1 MLFFTRI
8 LKLFIHLLAISGC
21 ALVALTFLVCE
32 LCYLTLF
39 AWGRRHSLRS
49 QPASNTGNKKASLIV
64 LNWNGKDLLAE
75 CLPSVIEAVGYDGG
89 DHEVIVVDNGSA
101 DGSVEFLKENF
112 PQVKLVTL
120 EKNLYFI
127 KGNQAG
133 VKEARNDI
141 LVFLNNDMSVA
152 KDFLRPLLDGF
163 TDESVFAVSSQIFF
177 PDPNKQREET
187 GKTRADWLNGDLDLR
202 HELPTEAD
210 ARQKY
215 LPAFWLGGGSAAV
228 DRRKYLE
235 IGGFD
240 TLMHPFYFEDTDL
253 SYQAWKRGWK
263 VLFCPESKV
272 IHKHRASTSRLDRA
286 YVERIIRRNRLLFI
300 WKNITD
306 FRFILEHLVFLPL
319 TLRRITRQIGVV
331 GAAKTLLLAIG
342 RLPEALYQ
350 RYRNRRYYQL
360 TDREVFEVANSA
372 FEYKQRFIPARQ
384 VRADDRLRILFVS
397 PYLPSPMHGGGVLM
411 LNLIRHLSEKHEV
424 SLLSWSDNDEER
436 RYIPELESYCREV
449 RVVKR
454 REYPP
459 GADRWQVWPR
469 LMAIQFSAPEMFDA
483 LREMLVDGDYD
494 IVQCEYLQMA
504 YRLPQLQREAMAMRE
519 HEVQHAALLKEMKAA
534 KSFFLRTSLAL
545 KWTKWLNAEV
555 RLCRRFDRVIALTPQ
570 DARALRRYDPRLPI
584 EVIPAGV
591 DLNYYQP
598 QATAEEPY
606 QIAYLG
612 NFRHTPNVDAVVYLA
627 KEIFPLVKREIPEAR
642 LCLIGSCQSLVVENL
657 AKEEGVE
664 ITGWVEDTRPWLAR
678 ASLLALPIRL
688 GVGLR
693 LKTLEAWAMEKAIVA
708 TPLACAGVGAR
719 HDENVLLAEDPATFA
734 AAIIR
739 LLRDPQLRRRL
750 GQAGRRTVSA
760 TYSWE
765 AVAANQA
772 GAYREILRQK
782 GRLSG

>member
-1 MLFFTRI
+1 MPSFTSI
-8 LKLFIHLLAISGC
+8 LKLLLHLLVISGC
-21 ALVALTFLVCE
+21 ALVALAFLVCE
-32 LCYLTLF
+32 LFYLTLF
-39 AWGRRHSLRS
+39 AWWRRPSLRV
-49 QPASNTGNKKASLIV
+49 QPATNTGNKNASIIV

-75 CLPSVIEAVGYDGG
+75 CLPSVIEAAEYDEG

-101 DGSVEFLKENF
+101 DGSVEFLKSNF

-163 TDESVFAVSSQIFF
+163 SDESVFAVSSQIFF
-177 PDPNKQREET
+177 PDPNKPRVET

-253 SYQAWKRGWK
+253 SYQAWKRGWR

-272 IHKHRASTSRLDRA
+272 IHKHRASTSRLNRA
-286 YVERIIRRNRLLFI
+286 YVERVIRRNKLLFV

-306 FRFILEHLVFLPL
+306 CRFTLEHLVWLPL
-319 TLRRITRQIGVV
+319 TLQGIRRQIGVV
-331 GAAKTLLLAIG
+331 ETAKVFWLAVG
-342 RLPEALYQ
+342 KLPEALCK
-350 RYRNRRYYQL
+350 RYRNRGYSQV
-360 TDREVFEVANSA
+360 TDRGVFKVANSA
-372 FEYKQRFIPARQ
+372 FEYKQRFIPPRQ
-384 VRADDRLRILFVS
+384 VRADDRLRILFVC

-411 LNLIRHLSEKHEV
+411 FNLIRHLSEKHEV
-424 SLLSWSDNDEER
+424 SLLSWSDNDEEQ
-436 RYIPELESYCREV
+436 RYIPELESCCREV
-449 RVVKR
+449 RVIRR
-454 REYPP
+454 REYHP

-469 LMAIQFSAPEMFDA
+469 LMSIQFSAPEMFDA

-494 IVQCEYLQMA
+494 IVQCEYVQMA
-504 YRLPQLQREAMAMRE
+504 YRLPQLQREAMVLRE
-519 HEVQHAALLKEMKAA
+519 HEVQHAALLKEMKAT
-534 KSFFLRTSLAL
+534 KSFFRRTALATT
-545 KWTKWLNAEV
+545 WTRWLNAEV

-570 DARALRRYDPRLPI
+570 DARALRRYDPRLAI

-591 DLNYYQP
+591 DLSYYQP
-598 QATAEEPY
+598 QAITEEPC

-612 NFRHTPNVDAVVYLA
+612 NFRHTPNVDAAVYLA
-627 KEIFPLVKREIPEAR
+627 KEIFPLVKREIPEAQ
-642 LCLIGSCQSLVVENL
+642 LCLIGSCQSPVVENL

-664 ITGWVEDTRPWLAR
+664 ITGWVEDTRPLLAR

-693 LKTLEAWAMEKAIVA
+693 VKALEAWAMGKAIVA

-719 HDENVLLAEDPATFA
+719 DNENVLLAEDPATFA
-734 AAIIR
+734 AAIVR
-739 LLRDPQLRRRL
+739 LLRDPQLRRQL
-750 GQAGRRTVSA
+750 GQAGRQMVSA

-765 AVAANQA
+765 TVAAKQA
-772 GAYREILRQK
+772 SVYREILRQN
-782 GRLSG
+782 GRVS